1 MFTRNTLIFAVM
13 GLTSAIATPTKSLR
27 FEDIECRCLSFSTSA
42 APTLCTYQEG
52 VSLDWNT
59 AYSLATNNDLKI
71 QFASKA
77 AVHQV
82 LSIPMHLPTSVLQIV
97 QEGEARPLD
106 PSNHI
111 QNENRIIC
119 GFGNEA
125 ERVGSDD
132 RDLIPEIHYIGAVL
146 GIFMLLL
153 ILYLIAEY
161 IWMR

>member
-1 MFTRNTLIFAVM
+1 ML
-13 GLTSAIATPTKSLR
+13 
-27 FEDIECRCLSFSTSA
+27 
-42 APTLCTYQEG
+42 
-52 VSLDWNT
+52 SLDWDN
-59 AYSLATNNDLKI
+59 AYSLATANDLKI
-71 QFASKA
+71 QFASEA

-82 LSIPMHLPTSVLQIV
+82 LSIPRHLPTSVLQTV

-106 PSNHI
+106 PSNKI

-119 GFGNEA
+119 GFGDEI

-132 RDLIPEIHYIGAVL
+132 RDLVPEIHYIGAVL

-153 ILYLIAEY
+153 IIYLIAEY